1 MPDRKSDQEERKG
14 LGARIASAVREDP
27 LLYALSGLLL
37 VAMLMATMYGLRYGK
52 VDESVVKGHVSISV
66 GDTWLATI
74 DVDESKDATV
84 NYLGHTIHG
93 KLRLDGADTDSILY
107 VMKDMSFE
115 NNLDPKGAVLLVRM
129 PRSGLEGDLSGT
141 WMLYF
146 LYPDDGEVEGN
157 VRSDWV
163 FARAD
168 GTALYGYA
176 PEMNAMTAQRKT
188 LEQSSVAWRWSKT
201 DEGLSLTN

>member
-52 VDESVVKGHVSISV
+52 VDQSVVKGHVSISV

-74 DVDESKDATV
+74 DVDENKDATV

-93 KLRLDGADTDSILY
+93 KLRLDGADTDSVLY
-107 VMKDMSFE
+107 VMKDMTFE

-146 LYPDDGEVEGN
+146 SYPDDGEVEGN

-188 LEQSSVAWRWSKT
+188 LEQSSVAWHWSKT